1 MRYRG
6 DRIAFG
12 APGMPPRWSHSN
24 KDGIG
29 TAYSADSRLWYTVW
43 RGIVTE
49 VYFPNIDRP
58 QLRDL
63 QLLLTDGA
71 SFFHE
76 EKRDLR
82 AHIDR
87 MGKDTLAYRS
97 TAQDPGGRYTLRKI
111 ILADPH
117 LPCLLTRVRIDVK
130 DPALASKLR
139 VFVLASPHLN
149 LGGWGNSGS
158 VQDILGRSV
167 LLAEKDG
174 AALALAADVPF
185 LRSSVGTS
193 DRAMDGPT

>member
-63 QLLLTDGA
+63 QLLMTEGA

-76 EKRDLR
+76 
-82 AHIDR
+82 
-87 MGKDTLAYRS
+87 
-97 TAQDPGGRYTLRKI
+97 
-111 ILADPH
+111 
-117 LPCLLTRVRIDVK
+117 
-130 DPALASKLR
+130 
-139 VFVLASPHLN
+139 
-149 LGGWGNSGS
+149 
-158 VQDILGRSV
+158 
-167 LLAEKDG
+167 
-174 AALALAADVPF
+174 
-185 LRSSVGTS
+185 
-193 DRAMDGPT
+193 